1 VRAAVVVAVAVIVR
15 VVPVATVPVRT
26 LFVFAVVAG
35 HTGAAVGVGAR
46 ARDTV
51 AAGGRRPFP
60 GSLFAVHYIR
70 GIRRGAPRPQPGD
83 HAMTIFSAAILLFF
97 VMDPIGNI
105 PLFLAALGPVEPE
118 RRARVVGRELFIAYG
133 LLVGFLLAGRPLLAT
148 LHISEPA
155 LTMAG
160 GIVLFLIAIRMT
172 FPAAHGPLGERV
184 EGEPFVVPLAI
195 PYVAGPSALATVL
208 LLTSREPERLGE
220 WFAAVTLAWLASA
233 TILLLSQPLAR
244 LLGEKG
250 ITAIER
256 LMGMVL
262 VASAVQMFLD
272 GVRKA
277 LAAPDRCSS
286 SP

>member
-1 VRAAVVVAVAVIVR
+1 VGGPVVVAVAAAPGTMAPGMIVIV
-15 VVPVATVPVRT
+15 VVI
-26 LFVFAVVAG
+26 VAG
-35 HTGAAVGVGAR
+35 HTGGHRERAGR
-46 ARDTV
+46 ARHES
-51 AAGGRRPFP
+51 AGP
-60 GSLFAVHYIR
+60 GTGFTIVQSTCPPPAVD
-70 GIRRGAPRPQPGD
+70 PRPLVGP
-83 HAMTIFSAAILLFF
+83 ARTMTIFSAAILLFF

-105 PLFLAALGPVEPE
+105 PLFLAALGPVDPA
-118 RRARVVGRELFIAYG
+118 RRAVVVGRELFIAYA
-133 LLVGFLLAGRPLLAT
+133 LLVGFLFAGRPLLAT

-155 LTMAG
+155 LTVAG

-184 EGEPFVVPLAI
+184 DGEPFVVPLAV

-208 LLTSREPERLGE
+208 LLTSREPGRMAE
-220 WFAAVTLAWLASA
+220 WFAAVSLAWLASA
-233 TILLLSQPLAR
+233 GILLGAPRLAR
-244 LLGEKG
+244 VLGEKG

-277 LAAPDRCSS
+277 LAVPA
-286 SP
+286 